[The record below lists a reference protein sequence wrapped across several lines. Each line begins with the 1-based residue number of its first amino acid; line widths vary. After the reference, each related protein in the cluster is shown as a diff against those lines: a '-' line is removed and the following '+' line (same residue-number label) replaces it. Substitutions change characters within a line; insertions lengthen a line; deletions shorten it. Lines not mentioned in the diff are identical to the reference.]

1 LTQAKATQLHIVV
14 RKPSHHNCATWQFCC
29 TTLECYILSSWWIHQ
44 WLLEGIPLVEKRPTT
59 KTSEW
64 RTYPSDEH
72 AFTMRDDEPED
83 ESERYV
89 GSDVISLFCML

>member
-1 LTQAKATQLHIVV
+1 M
-14 RKPSHHNCATWQFCC
+14 
-29 TTLECYILSSWWIHQ
+29 
-44 WLLEGIPLVEKRPTT
+44 EKRPTT

-83 ESERYV
+83 ESV
-89 GSDVISLFCML
+89 GNGLSRFWL